1 MWHGFPSLG
10 VKELNSMY
18 QTSTMQSADT
28 QKNYKAAAITF
39 VVHAVLLVLF
49 FVITIAMT
57 GPTPPPAEEG
67 IEVNLGNSDIGFG
80 DVQPLIP
87 DEPAPEAIPET
98 SPTPPQQQIA
108 AAVDETEKELSER
121 DDEDAPEVNKPAK
134 VTKPTKVVPK
144 DNPPVAT
151 TKPATTTV
159 VNPKPA
165 PPKPKAVYGGGTG
178 TGGNNS
184 DTYNNSRN
192 QGVAGGTGDQG
203 KAGGNPN
210 SDNYNGNGGTGTGG
224 PKVTSGNRKIIKYYS
239 FSGDLEKATIYAV
252 IKVSPEGRG
261 TFVRIGPKSTSVSQA
276 YANAIVEYLRNIQ
289 FDKTAQES
297 TVTVQFNF
305 KVND

>member
-1 MWHGFPSLG
+1 
-10 VKELNSMY
+10 MY
-18 QTSTMQSADT
+18 QNVTMQAADT
-28 QKNYKAAAITF
+28 QKHYKAAAVTI
-39 VVHAVLLVLF
+39 VVHAVLLFLF
-49 FVITIAMT
+49 FVITIAMAV
-57 GPTPPPAEEG
+57 PTPPQPEEG

-87 DEPAPEAIPET
+87 DEPAPESIPET
-98 SPTPPQQQIA
+98 TTTPPQQQIA
-108 AAVDETEKELSER
+108 ASDNEPEKELSER
-121 DDEDAPEVNKPAK
+121 DDADAPEVNKPAK
-134 VTKPTKVVPK
+134 VTKPTKTVPK
-144 DNPPVAT
+144 ETPPVAT
-151 TKPATTTV
+151 TKPAATTV

-192 QGVAGGTGDQG
+192 QGIAGGTGDQG
-203 KAGGNPN
+203 KANGNPN
-210 SDNYNGNGGTGTGG
+210 SDNYNGNGGGGTGG
-224 PKVTSGNRKIIKYYS
+224 PRVTSGNRKIIKYYS

-261 TFVRIGPKSTSVSQA
+261 TFVRIGPRSTSVSQA
-276 YANAIVEYLRNIQ
+276 YANAIIEYLRNIQ
-289 FDKTAQES
+289 FDKSAQES

>member
-1 MWHGFPSLG
+1 
-10 VKELNSMY
+10 MY